1 MSLIFNSEAVIEF
14 IGDSIT
20 DCDRH
25 SPAYKPLGWGY
36 VYNIH
41 CLLRS
46 VYPHL
51 DLTIIN
57 KGISGDRVTD
67 LKNRWK
73 TDLLDINPDWLFI
86 YIGINDVWRFF
97 EGNQNE
103 GVRLGDFS
111 AIYHQLINAAH
122 TKTKAQIQLISPF
135 LAESD
140 PSDPFRS
147 QLTQYQA
154 AIDELGNHFDVPVIR
169 LQPAL
174 DRAMHIK
181 PPSYW
186 TSDRVHPTEEG
197 HMLIALTI
205 LQACKFNL
213 SVH

>member
-1 MSLIFNSEAVIEF
+1 MTLIFNPNETIEF

-20 DCDRH
+20 DCERRN
-25 SPAYKPLGWGY
+25 PVFKPLGWGY

-67 LKNRWK
+67 LHTRWK
-73 TDLLDINPDWLFI
+73 TDALDINPDWLFI

-103 GVRLGDFS
+103 GVSLGNFS
-111 AIYHQLINAAH
+111 GSYRHLISAAQ
-122 TKTKAQIQLISPF
+122 TKTKAQIQLIAPF

-140 PSDPFRS
+140 PTDPFRS
-147 QLTQYQA
+147 LLAQYQT
-154 AIDELGNHFDVPVIR
+154 AIDELGVHFNLPVIR
-169 LQPAL
+169 SQPAF
-174 DRAMHIK
+174 DRVMQIK
-181 PPSYW
+181 PASYW

-205 LQACKFNL
+205 LQACGFEL
-213 SVH
+213 